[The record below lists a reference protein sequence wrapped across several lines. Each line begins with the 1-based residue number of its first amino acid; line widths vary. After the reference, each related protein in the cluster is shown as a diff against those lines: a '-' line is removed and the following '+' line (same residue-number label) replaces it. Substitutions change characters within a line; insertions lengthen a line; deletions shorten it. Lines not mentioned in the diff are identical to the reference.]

1 GWAEAGGDFPARR
14 TAQIPPLCRTS
25 PECGGAGPRRVRAGR
40 GLRAEEGRP
49 FPVVPAARRLAPRP
63 PAEAA
68 PMQLRL
74 RSTMA
79 EEGSGCPVP
88 RLPWASIQR
97 VALPLLVLAGVI
109 AVLYCFWCQRPAQQ
123 RQLESPGWDMA
134 ELQLNHTG
142 RRRDGR
148 LRWLGGPALGRSFL
162 HGPELDNGQL
172 RVRHSGIYRLHIQV
186 TLANC
191 SSSRWATTGHRATL
205 TVGVC
210 SPAAHSI
217 SLLRLN
223 FHEGCVVTSQRLTP
237 LAQGDTLCTNL
248 TLPLLPSPNAD
259 ETFFGVQWVH
269 P

>member
-1 GWAEAGGDFPARR
+1 MQRR
-14 TAQIPPLCRTS
+14 
-25 PECGGAGPRRVRAGR
+25 
-40 GLRAEEGRP
+40 LRA
-49 FPVVPAARRLAPRP
+49 
-63 PAEAA
+63 
-68 PMQLRL
+68 M
-74 RSTMA
+74 MA

-97 VALPLLVLAGVI
+97 VALVGVVVVAI
-109 AVLYCFWCQRPAQQ
+109 YCFLCTQRLAQQ
-123 RQLESPGWDMA
+123 PQLESPGLDMA

-142 RRRDGR
+142 QRQDCR
-148 LRWLGGPALGRSFL
+148 LHWLGGPALGRSFVQ
-162 HGPELDNGQL
+162 GPELDNGQL
-172 RVRHSGIYRLHIQV
+172 RVQRSGIYRLHIQV

-191 SSSRWATTGHRATL
+191 SSSLGATTPPRATL
-205 TVGVC
+205 TVGIC

-237 LAQGDTLCTNL
+237 LARGDTLCTNL
-248 TLPLLPSPNAD
+248 TLPLLPSPNTD

>member
-1 GWAEAGGDFPARR
+1 MNEYQKDKGQEPNRKSEGPRQPFDPWRTTPRAPAEAG
-14 TAQIPPLCRTS
+14 
-25 PECGGAGPRRVRAGR
+25 
-40 GLRAEEGRP
+40 
-49 FPVVPAARRLAPRP
+49 
-63 PAEAA
+63 

-74 RSTMA
+74 RTMMA

-88 RLPWASIQR
+88 RLLWASIQR
-97 VALPLLVLAGVI
+97 VALPVFILAGVI
-109 AVLYCFWCQRPAQQ
+109 AVVYCFLCQRPAQQ

-134 ELQLNHTG
+134 ELQLNYTG
-142 RRRDGR
+142 RQRDGR
-148 LRWLGGPALGRSFL
+148 LRWLGGPALGRSFV

-172 RVRHSGIYRLHIQV
+172 RVRRSGIYRLHIQV

-191 SSSRWATTGHRATL
+191 SSSLWATTRHRATL
-205 TVGVC
+205 TVGIC

-237 LAQGDTLCTNL
+237 LAHGDTLCTNL

>member
-1 GWAEAGGDFPARR
+1 MNEYQKGKGQEPNRKSEGPETALRSLAHHPAEAG
-14 TAQIPPLCRTS
+14 
-25 PECGGAGPRRVRAGR
+25 
-40 GLRAEEGRP
+40 
-49 FPVVPAARRLAPRP
+49 
-63 PAEAA
+63 

-74 RSTMA
+74 RTTMA

-97 VALPLLVLAGVI
+97 VALPLFILAGVI
-109 AVLYCFWCQRPAQQ
+109 AVVYCLSCQRPAQP
-123 RQLESPGWDMA
+123 RPLESPGWDMA

-148 LRWLGGPALGRSFL
+148 LRWLGDPALGRSFL
-162 HGPELDNGQL
+162 HGLELDNGQL
-172 RVRHSGIYRLHIQV
+172 RVRRSGIYRLHIQV

-191 SSSRWATTGHRATL
+191 SSSPWATTRHRATL
-205 TVGVC
+205 TVGIC

>member
-1 GWAEAGGDFPARR
+1 MFSEEAGPMQRRLR
-14 TAQIPPLCRTS
+14 TA
-25 PECGGAGPRRVRAGR
+25 
-40 GLRAEEGRP
+40 
-49 FPVVPAARRLAPRP
+49 
-63 PAEAA
+63 
-68 PMQLRL
+68 
-74 RSTMA
+74 MA

-88 RLPWASIQR
+88 RLPWASVQR
-97 VALPLLVLAGVI
+97 VALQLFILAGVAT
-109 AVLYCFWCQRPAQQ
+109 AVIYCFLCAQRLAQQ

-142 RRRDGR
+142 PRQDCR
-148 LRWLGGPALGRSFL
+148 LHWLGGPALGRSFL

-172 RVRHSGIYRLHIQV
+172 RVQRSGIYRLHIQV

-191 SSSRWATTGHRATL
+191 SSSLGAPTAPRATL
-205 TVGVC
+205 MVGIC